1 MKVAVCAIVGRPS
14 SGKSTLLNTLCGRK
28 VAITSPVPQT
38 TRNRIRGIVTEER
51 GQIVFID
58 TPGYHHSEKKFNLF
72 LKEQVI
78 EALKEVDEILYLVDS
93 TRSVGEEEHELIELV
108 KQAGKPVVIALNKI
122 DIPEHHAEGMV
133 PLLKA
138 HFPSAPIVKISA
150 YTGEGLEE
158 LKARLFEAA
167 EEGPQLYPEEFYT
180 DQEPRFRIA
189 EIIREKAIH
198 QTREEL
204 PHALYVEVLDV
215 EERPDETLWARA
227 LICVERES
235 QKGIIIG
242 KGGEKIKTIRLQ
254 SEKELSGIFE
264 RPVRLDLRVKVVPK
278 WRRNEGLLR
287 RLLT

>member
-58 TPGYHHSEKKFNLF
+58 TPGYHQSEKKFNLF

-133 PLLKA
+133 PVLKA

-150 YTGEGLEE
+150 HTGEGLEE

-242 KGGEKIKTIRLQ
+242 RGGEKIKTIRLQ
-254 SEKELSGIFE
+254 SEKELSVIFE